1 MKNKKQ
7 LSSAIITTIGILE
20 LMPYGAVLN
29 FARSPEEG
37 GVIRE
42 TYSYFD
48 LTPFGYANFGPLLT
62 AISSI
67 LIMIVIIVLLFEK
80 GQKLWTLVAVLSAV
94 GVITSLMPLMF
105 GIEYYTAVGF
115 TITLLLAVQFI
126 ISIWDR
132 RKTV

>member
-7 LSSAIITTIGILE
+7 LSSTIITAVGVLE

-37 GVIRE
+37 GTIRE

-62 AISSI
+62 AIISL
-67 LIMIVIIVLLFEK
+67 LIMIVIIILLFTK
-80 GQKLWTLVAVLSAV
+80 WQQLWTLVTVLSAV

-105 GIEYYTAVGF
+105 GFEYYTAIGF
-115 TITLLLAVQFI
+115 AITLLLAVQFI
-126 ISIWDR
+126 ISVWDR
-132 RKTV
+132 RKTQ

>member
-7 LSSAIITTIGILE
+7 LSSTIITAVGILE

-29 FARSPEEG
+29 FARPPEEG

-62 AISSI
+62 AIISL
-67 LIMIVIIVLLFEK
+67 LIMIVIIILLFKECH
-80 GQKLWTLVAVLSAV
+80 KLWTLVAVLSAV

-105 GIEYYTAVGF
+105 GIEYYTAIGF
-115 TITLLLAVQFI
+115 AITLLLAVQFI
-126 ISIWDR
+126 ISVWDR
-132 RKTV
+132 RTQ